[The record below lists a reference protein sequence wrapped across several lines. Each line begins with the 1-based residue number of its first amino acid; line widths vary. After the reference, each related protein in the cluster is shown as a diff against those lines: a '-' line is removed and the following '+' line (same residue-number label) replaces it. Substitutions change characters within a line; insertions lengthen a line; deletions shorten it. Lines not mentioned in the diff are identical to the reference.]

1 MWYAISSNIFLMC
14 RIVGKF
20 SSELLFKSL
29 LFKTMLILTIY
40 AEYNLDMHIVWN
52 RVKTFIILNANIRK
66 NRPKEAQQLFGALV
80 VLSLSWGCGVW
91 GFIRKCTYSID
102 IGLECGGL
110 DKAA

>member
-1 MWYAISSNIFLMC
+1 MWYAVSSNIFLMC

-20 SSELLFKSL
+20 SSELL
-29 LFKTMLILTIY
+29 LTIY

-66 NRPKEAQQLFGALV
+66 NRPKEAQQLFGAFV
-80 VLSLSWGCGVW
+80 VLSLFWGCDVW
-91 GFIRKCTYSID
+91 GFIRKCTYSIYS
-102 IGLECGGL
+102 GLECGGL